1 MKGLKKLVSFVTV
14 LCMVTS
20 LFAVFAVT
28 ASADAQSNVLFSTKF
43 DSIDDWTGT
52 VGNRFNTTFDPGSP
66 LHGNVMASSKAT
78 ADSKQYYT
86 FRTSITSG
94 KVVVSADLKP
104 LANDGYACIGIV
116 QADKDAD
123 GKAVNQNGD
132 STAYL
137 RRVIVLSGGK
147 IGLDQKVYS
156 EKDKGTRLPVTAT
169 TGKWYHV
176 DTVIDMSVESSDKP
190 YQFYVDGVLKLEGTM
205 PGLDAIYSVC
215 CRSKCTTV
223 GTATSY
229 VDNVSVVAGVGDTSY
244 ISSVGNGYADIEF
257 TQAMKGIDSSNIT
270 LKPVLGGS
278 EIPVTRVETMGMK
291 LMRVY
296 FDTTALSAGSEYII
310 TPAAAYTGVTGGELS
325 AVTFNAPTG
334 DGSAVYLVPKED
346 FNDFDGTLSGLWGVK
361 ENKTDY
367 IKAFEVAE
375 GNKALQINREAASGK
390 DTRAFVTFDGVDTSN
405 KDVTV
410 EFKYYVKRTIV
421 TGETHEEPFVR
432 VYVDYDKSTATVPFE
447 AQNGSALSYNNAG
460 GSDWGYTQITN
471 KLSTNKWYNVKMVI
485 HNNST
490 VDYYIYEL
498 ATSESATDK
507 EIAVQ
512 TGYVLR
518 NRDNIGTNKLT
529 GLQFVHRTV
538 GSGDK
543 SKLNDG
549 SIYID
554 DVSVYTTYNPLAV
567 NSVRFKDVDGNTI
580 VPQASGIT
588 PDVKAVDVTFSDDMN
603 ADTISV
609 GMAKGS
615 AAVSGTGT
623 YNSSSKTYTYTLDEC
638 LEPNSSYTLSIG
650 KSSASANGKK
660 LENDVTYTFQTG
672 TGALRVLNFA
682 ITDTSG
688 NEVKLANITADTELK
703 INAKI
708 VNTSGASQDVSL
720 AYGVYNG
727 DNLGGVNTVGDT
739 LSGANTY
746 FDETLTFRCAD
757 IANLGVKGFLWSNM
771 SSIYP
776 LAENIELK

>member
-52 VGNRFNTTFDPGSP
+52 VGNRFNTTSDPDSP

-86 FRTSITSG
+86 FRTPITSG
-94 KVVVSADLKP
+94 KVVVSADLKL

-123 GKAVNQNGD
+123 GKSVYQNGD
-132 STAYL
+132 SGAYS
-137 RRVIVLSGGK
+137 RRIINLNSGKLGV
-147 IGLDQKVYS
+147 QSVPNA
-156 EKDKGTRLPVTAT
+156 TVRTLPGNGVELN
-169 TGKWYHV
+169 KWYHV
-176 DTVIDMSVESSDKP
+176 DIVIDMSDKSLKC
-190 YQFYVDGVLKLEGTM
+190 YVDGALQFNGEGSEVT
-205 PGLDAIYSVC
+205 GLGAIYSVY

-244 ISSVGNGYADIEF
+244 VSSVGNGYADIEF

-278 EIPVTRVETMGMK
+278 EIPVTKVETMGMK

-310 TPAAAYTGVTGGELS
+310 TPSAAYTGVTGGELS

-334 DGSAVYLVPKED
+334 DGSAVYCLPKQD
-346 FNDFDGTLSGLWGVK
+346 FNDFSGTLSAPWSVK

-390 DTRAFVTFDGVDTSN
+390 DTRAVVTFDGVDTSN

-410 EFKYYVKRTIV
+410 EFKYFLNKLT
-421 TGETHEEPFVR
+421 TGSVPILR
-432 VYVDYDKSTATVPFE
+432 VYAD
-447 AQNGSALSYNNAG
+447 YNNVLSIPFQAQ
-460 GSDWGYTQITN
+460 DGYVYSYSSTDAQASGN
-471 KLSTNKWYNVKMVI
+471 VAVSKELSTKTWYSVKMVI
-485 HNNST
+485 HNNTT
-490 VDYYIYEL
+490 VDYYVYNNDGTKLIASLEGCVL
-498 ATSESATDK
+498 NFRDK
-507 EIAVQ
+507 
-512 TGYVLR
+512 
-518 NRDNIGTNKLT
+518 IGSNNLT
-529 GLQFVHRTV
+529 GMMFVHRAPGGNAV
-538 GSGDK
+538 GD
-543 SKLNDG
+543 DP
-549 SIYID
+549 IYID
-554 DVSVYTTYNPLAV
+554 DVSVYTEYNPLAV
-567 NSVRFKDVDGNTI
+567 SSVRFKDVDGNTI
-580 VPQASGIT
+580 IPQSSGIT

-609 GMAKGS
+609 GVAKGS

-682 ITDTSG
+682 ITDTNGS
-688 NEVKLANITADTELK
+688 EVKLANITADTELK

>member
-52 VGNRFNTTFDPGSP
+52 VGNRFNTTSDPDSP

-78 ADSKQYYT
+78 ADSKQHYT
-86 FRTSITSG
+86 FVTPITSG
-94 KVVVSADLKP
+94 KVVVSADLKL
-104 LANDGYACIGIV
+104 LASNGYACIGIV

-123 GKAVNQNGD
+123 GKAISQNGD
-132 STAYL
+132 QEVYARKIINLNSGKLGVQSTP
-137 RRVIVLSGGK
+137 
-147 IGLDQKVYS
+147 
-156 EKDKGTRLPVTAT
+156 KGTTRTLPGNGVELN
-169 TGKWYHV
+169 KWYHV
-176 DTVIDMSVESSDKP
+176 DIVIDMSDKSLKC
-190 YQFYVDGVLKLEGTM
+190 YVDGALQFNGEGSEVT
-205 PGLDAIYSVC
+205 GLDAIYSVY

-278 EIPVTRVETMGMK
+278 EIPVTKVETMGMK

-310 TPAAAYTGVTGGELS
+310 TPSAAYTGVTGGELS
-325 AVTFNAPTG
+325 TVIFNAPTG
-334 DGSAVYLVPKED
+334 DGSAVYCVPKED

-410 EFKYYVKRTIV
+410 EFKYFLNKLT
-421 TGETHEEPFVR
+421 TGSVPILR
-432 VYVDYDKSTATVPFE
+432 VYADYDNVLSIPFQAQDGYVYSYSSTTAQATGNVVV
-447 AQNGSALSYNNAG
+447 SK
-460 GSDWGYTQITN
+460 D
-471 KLSTNKWYNVKMVI
+471 LSTKTWYSVKMVI
-485 HNNST
+485 HNNTT
-490 VDYYIYEL
+490 VDYYVYNNDGTKLIASLEGCVLNYR
-498 ATSESATDK
+498 DK
-507 EIAVQ
+507 
-512 TGYVLR
+512 
-518 NRDNIGTNKLT
+518 IGSNNLT
-529 GLQFVHRTV
+529 GMMFVHRAPGGNAV
-538 GSGDK
+538 GD
-543 SKLNDG
+543 DP
-549 SIYID
+549 IYID

-567 NSVRFKDVDGNTI
+567 SSVRFKDVDGNTI
-580 VPQASGIT
+580 IPQASGIT

-682 ITDTSG
+682 ITDTNG

-708 VNTSGASQDVSL
+708 VNTSGVSQDVSL

-757 IANLGVKGFLWSNM
+757 ITKLGIKGFLWSNM

>member
-28 ASADAQSNVLFSTKF
+28 ASANAQSNVLFSTKF
-43 DSIDDWTGT
+43 DSEGDWTGT
-52 VGNRFNTTFDPGSP
+52 VSDRFNTVSDSDSP

-86 FRTSITSG
+86 FGTPITSG
-94 KVVVSADLKP
+94 KVVVSADLKL
-104 LANDGYACIGIV
+104 LASTGSACIGIV

-123 GKAVNQNGD
+123 GKAISQNGD
-132 STAYL
+132 QEVYARKIINLNSGKLGVQSTP
-137 RRVIVLSGGK
+137 
-147 IGLDQKVYS
+147 
-156 EKDKGTRLPVTAT
+156 KGTTRTLPGNGVELN
-169 TGKWYHV
+169 KWYHV
-176 DTVIDMSVESSDKP
+176 DIVIDMSDKSLKC
-190 YQFYVDGVLKLEGTM
+190 YVDGALQFNGEGSEVT
-205 PGLDAIYSVC
+205 GLDAIYSVY
-215 CRSKCTTV
+215 CRSKCTKV

-244 ISSVGNGYADIEF
+244 VSSVGNGYADIEF

-278 EIPVTRVETMGMK
+278 EIPVTKVETMGMK

-310 TPAAAYTGVTGGELS
+310 TPSAAYTGVLGGELS

-334 DGSAVYLVPKED
+334 DGSAVYCLPKQD
-346 FNDFDGTLSGLWGVK
+346 FNDFDGTLSASWSVK

-367 IKAFEVAE
+367 IKAFKVAD
-375 GNKALQINREAASGK
+375 GNMALQINREAAKGK
-390 DTRAFVTFDGVDTSN
+390 ETAAVVTFDGVDASN
-405 KDVTV
+405 KDVIIN
-410 EFKYYVKRTIV
+410 FKYNLNKI
-421 TGETHEEPFVR
+421 G
-432 VYVDYDKSTATVPFE
+432 
-447 AQNGSALSYNNAG
+447 GSAPFLKVCADYNDVVSVPMQVQNAFLYAYEDPNTQTSG
-460 GSDWGYTQITN
+460 QYTVT
-471 KLSTNKWYNVKMVI
+471 KSLTTKTWYSVKMVI
-485 HNNST
+485 HNNT
-490 VDYYIYEL
+490 AVDYYIYNNDGTKL
-498 ATSESATDK
+498 IASAEGLGLNLSSK
-507 EIAVQ
+507 
-512 TGYVLR
+512 
-518 NRDNIGTNKLT
+518 IGSNNLT
-529 GLQFVHRTV
+529 GLQFVHRAA
-538 GSGDK
+538 GSDANG
-543 SKLNDG
+543 DG
-549 SIYID
+549 SVYID

-682 ITDTSG
+682 ITDTNGS
-688 NEVKLANITADTELK
+688 EVKLANITADTELK

-708 VNTSGASQDVSL
+708 VNTSGVSQDVSL

-757 IANLGVKGFLWSNM
+757 TANLGIKGFLWSNM

>member
-28 ASADAQSNVLFSTKF
+28 ASVNAQSNVLFSTKF
-43 DSIDDWTGT
+43 DSIDDWTGA
-52 VGNRFNTTFDPGSP
+52 VGNRFNTTSDPDSP

-78 ADSKQYYT
+78 ADSKQHYT

-94 KVVVSADLKP
+94 KVVVSADLKL

-116 QADKDAD
+116 QADKDAG
-123 GKAVNQNGD
+123 GKSVYQNGD
-132 STAYL
+132 SGAYS
-137 RRVIVLSGGK
+137 RRIINLGSGKLGV
-147 IGLDQKVYS
+147 QSVPNA
-156 EKDKGTRLPVTAT
+156 TVRTLPGNGVELN
-169 TGKWYHV
+169 KWYHV
-176 DTVIDMSVESSDKP
+176 DIVIDMSDKSLKC
-190 YQFYVDGVLKLEGTM
+190 YVDGALQFNGEGSEVT
-205 PGLDAIYSVC
+205 GLDSIYSVY

-485 HNNST
+485 HNNTT

-543 SKLNDG
+543 STLNDG
-549 SIYID
+549 SVYID

-682 ITDTSG
+682 ITDTNGS
-688 NEVKLANITADTELK
+688 EVKLANITADTELK

-708 VNTSGASQDVSL
+708 VNTSGVSQDVSL

-757 IANLGVKGFLWSNM
+757 ITKLGIKGFLWSNM